1 MTTLPYTNELKGVF
15 SHTKA
20 EEIIAQV
27 VGTVQ
32 RHELL
37 IESWNNDKQLKEK
50 ERIDSQLHLKNIEQ
64 RLEDISKKQK
74 EFEETAV
81 LNRKMHAKILNSLT
95 HVVSIQDTRDLIA
108 IESKSMDEKINVL
121 KQELSVKNDEMNLLR
136 EDMKK
141 EVEEGLFK
149 SLSVEASSMEK
160 YAEILKTISTLETV
174 LRKEVDKVSNNL
186 KEEITKCSKCTDM
199 DKLILKVDELR
210 SSSLSEEAV
219 KDIVQLEAL
228 LHRIGTC
235 EENTNT
241 LFAAHETLAKHITRR
256 LDKIQGLNDSTKNNL
271 DTCTTSLRKEL
282 SYKATKTD
290 LKTLQMNVDQ
300 LQKDLAVASK
310 KVDIAAQFI
319 ALYDEEESDNENNNP
334 N

>member
-37 IESWNNDKQLKEK
+37 IESLNNDKQIKEK
-50 ERIDSQLHLKNIEQ
+50 ERIDSQLQVKCIEQ
-64 RLEDISKKQK
+64 RLDDLLKKQK

-95 HVVSIQDTRDLIA
+95 NVVSIQDTRDLIA
-108 IESKSMDEKINVL
+108 TESKSLEEKLDGL

-136 EDMKK
+136 ADMKK

-160 YAEILKTISTLETV
+160 YAEILKTISTLETL
-174 LRKEVDKVSNNL
+174 LRKELDNGTNAL
-186 KEEITKCSKCTDM
+186 KEDISKCVKRADM
-199 DKLILKVDELR
+199 DQLSLKVEELS
-210 SSSLSEEAV
+210 SSSLSEDAIKE
-219 KDIVQLEAL
+219 IVQLETI
-228 LHRIGTC
+228 LHRIGNC
-235 EENTNT
+235 EEHSNT

-256 LDKIQGLNDSTKNNL
+256 LDKMQGLNDSTRNNL

-282 SYKATKTD
+282 SCKATKAD
-290 LKTLQMNVDQ
+290 LKAIQIHVNQ
-300 LQKDLAVASK
+300 LQKDLAIASK

-319 ALYDEEESDNENNNP
+319 ALYGEEESENESNEN
-334 N
+334 

>member
-1 MTTLPYTNELKGVF
+1 MNTLPFTNELKGVF

-37 IESWNNDKQLKEK
+37 IESWNNDKQIKEK
-50 ERIDSQLHLKNIEQ
+50 ERIDSQLHLKHIEQ
-64 RLEDISKKQK
+64 RLEDLLRKQK
-74 EFEETAV
+74 EFEETAA
-81 LNRKMHAKILNSLT
+81 LNRKMHAKILNSLS

-108 IESKSMDEKINVL
+108 TESKSINETLVELKQDLSTQKEEMNVL
-121 KQELSVKNDEMNLLR
+121 R
-136 EDMKK
+136 ADMKK

-160 YAEILKTISTLETV
+160 YAEILKTISTLETL
-174 LRKEVDKVSNNL
+174 LRKEVDKASSSL
-186 KEEITKCSKCTDM
+186 KEEISKCSKHSDM
-199 DKLILKVDELR
+199 DQLILKVDDLR

-228 LHRIGTC
+228 LQRIGNC
-235 EENTNT
+235 EENSNT

-256 LDKIQGLNDSTKNNL
+256 LDKIQGLNDSTTKNL
-271 DTCTTSLRKEL
+271 ETCTTSLRKEL
-282 SYKATKTD
+282 SNKITKAD
-290 LKTLQMNVDQ
+290 LKALQTQVDQ
-300 LQKDLAVASK
+300 LQKDLTLASK

-319 ALYDEEESDNENNNP
+319 ALYGEEEIDNENNSSH
-334 N
+334 